1 MVIENQAKKALV
13 SFTIEQ
19 TLLNL
24 GKPTLD
30 KVGDTLYAKYNCYF
44 SDCLDHP
51 EYLVDILKEIFGN
64 GHHIIINRIKEK
76 LTKFEDQ
83 EPISNFLAVIS
94 K

>member
-1 MVIENQAKKALV
+1 VLEDQVKKALI

-30 KVGDTLYAKYNCYF
+30 KVSDALYAKYNCYF

-51 EYLVDILKEIFGN
+51 EYLADILKEIFGN
-64 GHHIIINRIKEK
+64 GHHVIINRIKER
-76 LTKFEDQ
+76 LDKFEDQ
-83 EPISNFLAVIS
+83 EPISNFVATIS